1 MKLLRNE
8 VRVFFTALMFLTRLP
23 VPRWT
28 DHRPEYLQQA
38 PRYFPWVGLIV
49 GSLTAGVYLLAVRV
63 FPAAIALVASMV
75 SGILIT
81 GAFHEDGFAD
91 VCDGFGGGWTK
102 EKILAIMKD
111 SRLGTFGVIGLGA
124 MLGLKYLALQ
134 ALLGTPVA
142 GHGAATLMGGDAA
155 VAPLL
160 GLFLLAHSASRLCPT
175 VVMQCFP
182 YAGDSETSK
191 SREVTRQTLG
201 VGGAL
206 VALAALAIPGCLLPP
221 VYLLSLIPA
230 ALVTFLLSRYFAK
243 WIGGY
248 TGDCLGAIQQVTEL
262 TIYLGVY
269 ILYTRC
275 R

>member
-1 MKLLRNE
+1 MKPLRNE

-49 GSLTAGVYLLAVRV
+49 GFGTAGVYLITARV
-63 FPAAIALVASMV
+63 FPVSIALVASMV

-102 EKILAIMKD
+102 EKILLIMKD

-124 MLGLKYLALQ
+124 MLGLKFLALQ
-134 ALLGTPVA
+134 ALLDTSFA
-142 GHGAATLMGGDAA
+142 GGAETLFGGPTAL
-155 VAPLL
+155 PLL
-160 GLFLLAHSASRLCPT
+160 GLFLLAHSASRLCPM

-182 YAGDSETSK
+182 YAGDIETSK

-201 VGGAL
+201 FGGAL
-206 VALAALAIPGCLLPP
+206 VALAALVIPACLLPP